1 MRGAALNRPNV
12 IARAVSLIAAVAVI
26 VVVVLLVSGGSSYVL
41 KLKMANATGL
51 QTGAQVLVGGV
62 PVGSV
67 SDLEMDRAGSA
78 VIVTLDLEKG
88 KAHVGNG
95 AHAAV
100 IATNLLGT
108 KSVQLQPGNR
118 NEPLPSGTTL
128 PESDTSIPTD
138 LDQIVD
144 VLNQPTRVDLQL
156 MLTEAGVAVAGRQA
170 DVSAILRQFPLS
182 LTAATK
188 LFQGLVTDNHSL
200 ADFIAN
206 SNAFIERVNANGP
219 ALKRLLTSADGAAQT
234 FSDQASE
241 LSKTIQEG
249 PAFFKNVYSW
259 FQGLGHA
266 ALNLTPVAA
275 ELAQSA
281 GPLDTVLK
289 EVRPFANAAV
299 PTLNRAAQVAPT
311 LDQLA
316 TQATP
321 ILKAAAPTVSSLSS
335 LAMLSQPLSAWLGLS
350 SSDLFNI
357 FDNWTHAIQFRDGV
371 SHIFNGNIYLN
382 PEIVLSAADKG
393 ATAEQKAQNLLDLAP
408 NIVKQLG
415 LQNAVSKA
423 EQLLAGL
430 TGHKSTPTPAAKTPA
445 TSRPSA
451 PPSSATPSGSSSPG
465 NSGSGTSSGS
475 GSGAS
480 GLVGQLG
487 SGLNHLLG
495 GVLGAVT
502 GKGTTGPSGTTSG
515 SSSSTGGGG
524 NQPGNGLSGL
534 LSYLLGK

>member
-1 MRGAALNRPNV
+1 M
-12 IARAVSLIAAVAVI
+12 
-26 VVVVLLVSGGSSYVL
+26 LLVSGGNSYVL

-67 SDLEMDRAGSA
+67 SDLEMDRAGNA

-118 NEPLPSGTTL
+118 NEPLPSGTIL

-206 SNAFIERVNANGP
+206 SNAFIARVNANGP
-219 ALKRLLTSADGAAQT
+219 QLKRLLTSADGAAQT
-234 FSDQASE
+234 FSAQASE
-241 LSKTIQEG
+241 LSRTIQEG

-289 EVRPFANAAV
+289 QVRPFANAAV

-311 LDQLA
+311 LNDLA

-321 ILKAAAPTVSSLSS
+321 ILKAAAPTVSSLSKI
-335 LAMLSQPLSAWLGLS
+335 AELSQPLSAWLGLS
-350 SSDLFNI
+350 SHDLFNI

-415 LQNAVSKA
+415 LQDAVSKA
-423 EQLLAGL
+423 EQLLGESHRAQEH
-430 TGHKSTPTPAAKTPA
+430 TGARRQDARRQQA
-445 TSRPSA
+445 VGSA
-451 PPSSATPSGSSSPG
+451 
-465 NSGSGTSSGS
+465 
-475 GSGAS
+475 
-480 GLVGQLG
+480 QLG
-487 SGLNHLLG
+487 DSERLEQPRQQRVGHLLG
-495 GVLGAVT
+495 VGLRRLRAGRSARFGSEPSARRRPRRGHGQGHDGSLRDDERLLVEHRWRRQSAGQWSVRSPQLPVGEVT
-502 GKGTTGPSGTTSG
+502 
-515 SSSSTGGGG
+515 
-524 NQPGNGLSGL
+524 
-534 LSYLLGK
+534 